1 MSPRV
6 SISLKAAR
14 ALALQAGGIRGYGAG
29 AAVDEIIAAL
39 AKLERSKVRRAPR
52 RAKSRETKASK
63 RLDPRVYRE
72 AAKRAGNKCEACGLD
87 WGFGPAEVPEFDH
100 LFLRA
105 NAHSVDTVWRIHK
118 SCHDERHASNPTR
131 AFWLKRALDWCDRH
145 QYGETARELAKDL
158 AYENVRTSLPASPG
172 VRP

>member
-1 MSPRV
+1 MKTIR
-6 SISLKAAR
+6 ITERAAR
-14 ALALQAGGIRGYGAG
+14 ALVGDYDAIQCGEAKRE
-29 AAVDEIIAAL
+29 VNAAL
-39 AKLERSKVRRAPR
+39 AKLERSKVRSAPR
-52 RAKSRETKASK
+52 RAKSRGAKAK

-72 AAKRAGNKCEACGLD
+72 VEMRAGDRCEAC
-87 WGFGPAEVPEFDH
+87 WGHFGTDAGDAPEFDH
-100 LFLRA
+100 VFLRA